1 MTATPRSDFTLARD
15 GTPLRASVSAGG
27 VETEYLRAGCG
38 EPLLLLLP
46 PGHDIGSDQ
55 RLGSLAMQFRVTAT
69 SAPVDVDVASWIR
82 DFLEGVGVVPVRIV
96 AVGEVAELAAAEW
109 RRWYGP
115 PEPDL
120 PGGDFSADAQSPS

>member
-1 MTATPRSDFTLARD
+1 MTATPRSDSTLARD
-15 GTPLRASVSAGG
+15 GMPVRASVSAGG

-46 PGHDIGSDQ
+46 PGRDIGSDQ
-55 RLGSLAMQFRVTAT
+55 RLGSLAMQYRVTAT

-96 AVGEVAELAAAEW
+96 AVGEVAELAAVEC
-109 RRWYGP
+109 RRWYGS
-115 PEPDL
+115 PEPDA
-120 PGGDFSADAQSPS
+120 PEADSRAISQSPS